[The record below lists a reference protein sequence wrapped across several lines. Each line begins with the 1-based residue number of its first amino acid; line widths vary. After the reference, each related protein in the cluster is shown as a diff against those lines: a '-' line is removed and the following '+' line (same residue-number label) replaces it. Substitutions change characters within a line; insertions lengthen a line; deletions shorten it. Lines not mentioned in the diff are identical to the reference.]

1 MLEGQLD
8 ESNENLILTLVLEVG
23 VSVNHHMEEY
33 YEKYFTHRICEIL
46 KILEGDLSQ
55 LLLLK

>member
-23 VSVNHHMEEY
+23 ISVKHHIEEY

-46 KILEGDLSQ
+46 KILERDIS
-55 LLLLK
+55 